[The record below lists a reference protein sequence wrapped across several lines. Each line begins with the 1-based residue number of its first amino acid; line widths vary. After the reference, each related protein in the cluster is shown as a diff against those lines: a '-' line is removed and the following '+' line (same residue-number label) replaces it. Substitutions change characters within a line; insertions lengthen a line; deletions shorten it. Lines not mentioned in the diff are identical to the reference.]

1 MRTQKQVCVSCRA
14 YIFILRTFSLNACRS
29 SCICHWAD
37 YPGSRG
43 SVLSHLAWI
52 NQTGTERRS
61 HRRRLLIRKPHT
73 LSLVRLFVYNPLG
86 GFMLFTACLQ
96 ERTAGGR
103 GLQGLFET
111 DSLIS
116 SLVTGSRHETE
127 KSCLT
132 RTEPTF
138 YTSLWQ
144 ASDFSILSRGCS
156 LIVLWQTQ
164 IQPFV
169 RKITICVWKNHRT

>member
-14 YIFILRTFSLNACRS
+14 YIFILRTFCLNACRS

-127 KSCLT
+127 KKLSDKNWAHILYEPLTSLRFFYSLT
-132 RTEPTF
+132 RMFPH
-138 YTSLWQ
+138 
-144 ASDFSILSRGCS
+144 CS
-156 LIVLWQTQ
+156 VANTN
-164 IQPFV
+164 P
-169 RKITICVWKNHRT
+169 TIC